1 MAMDATVQIRMDK
14 ELKEQVEAL
23 YKSMGTTFAEAVRIF
38 ATQSLIEQGMP
49 FQMNKRPQAYG
60 IAASY
65 ANPALTD
72 LEKDAF
78 ARAMDEKHSA
88 V

>member
-1 MAMDATVQIRMDK
+1 MAMEAIVQIRMDK

-38 ATQSLIEQGMP
+38 AAQSLIEQGKP
-49 FQMNKRPQAYG
+49 FQMNKRPHAYG
-60 IAASY
+60 IAASH
-65 ANPALTD
+65 ADTALID